1 MEEINVNVVWE
12 TSIAIIFAILGALA
26 RLLTNRSEEQKL
38 QRYLIVSEL
47 FIAGFM
53 GGMMILLAQASHL
66 KGNWVGLICGAAG
79 WIGPKIME
87 YIVKPAEKALST
99 LNPLKGL
106 ADAVDTTKEK
116 KDG

>member
-1 MEEINVNVVWE
+1 MFNAEGIWQ
-12 TSIAIIFAILGALA
+12 TGIAVIFAILGALA
-26 RLLTNRSEEQKL
+26 RLLTNKSEEQKL
-38 QRYLIVSEL
+38 QRYMIISEL

-53 GGMMILLAQASHL
+53 GGMMILLADASGL
-66 KGNWVGLICGAAG
+66 SGNWVGLICGAAG

-99 LNPLKGL
+99 LNPLKGIT
-106 ADAVDTTKEK
+106 DVVDTIK